1 MNYSGMIKYLPAV
14 LLFCSCTES
23 GLLLRERERFA
34 VHFSASGIGMEV
46 TTRASSPLSDN
57 TTLRI
62 LAFRRVGQSPD
73 LQADEY
79 MGEGTYRASSGN
91 GSLTPVHS
99 LLLRAGSYDF
109 YALTPETAT
118 ASGGGGGSGIPGGGG
133 GTTAPPYTVSVGHGM
148 DYATS
153 LTEVEDV
160 RSARRFLK
168 KVDRGIDIDAL
179 TFYPLNKH
187 TSPED
192 ISGYL
197 KPLLAGQSMGVI
209 SEAGCPAVADPGAD
223 VVAIAQRK
231 NLKVVPLVGPSSIIM
246 SVMGS
251 GFNGQ
256 SFAFHGYL
264 PIEPGE
270 RAKRIKVLE
279 QRVYAEDQT
288 QLFIETPYRNNKMA
302 EDILKNCRPQTKLC
316 IAANITCEGEY
327 IKTKTIKEWQG
338 KLPDLSKIP
347 CIFLI
352 YK

>member
-1 MNYSGMIKYLPAV
+1 METALYLIPVTLGDTAIEKVLPAHNKEV
-14 LLFCSCTES
+14 IL
-23 GLLLRERERFA
+23 GIK
-34 VHFSASGIGMEV
+34 HFI
-46 TTRASSPLSDN
+46 
-57 TTLRI
+57 
-62 LAFRRVGQSPD
+62 
-73 LQADEY
+73 
-79 MGEGTYRASSGN
+79 
-91 GSLTPVHS
+91 
-99 LLLRAGSYDF
+99 
-109 YALTPETAT
+109 
-118 ASGGGGGSGIPGGGG
+118 
-133 GTTAPPYTVSVGHGM
+133 
-148 DYATS
+148 
-153 LTEVEDV
+153 VEDV

-168 KVDRGIDIDAL
+168 KVERSINIDEL

-197 KPLLAGQSMGVI
+197 KPLQAGESMGVI

-231 NLKVVPLVGPSSIIM
+231 NLKVVPLVGPSSIIL

-264 PIEPGE
+264 PIDPNE
-270 RAKRIKVLE
+270 RIKRIKTLE
-279 QRVYAEDQT
+279 QRIYAEDQT
-288 QLFIETPYRNNKMA
+288 QLFIETPYRNNKMM
-302 EDILKNCRPQTKLC
+302 EDIVKNCRPTTKLC
-316 IAANITCEGEY
+316 IAANITCEDEY